1 MSTAVLAPRCSF
13 NHLNINKH
21 VLLGYFVH
29 LDMIVPQIVKFMIY
43 LLTLIVITDY
53 VLIPK

>member
-21 VLLGYFVH
+21 VLLGYFVL

-43 LLTLIVITDY
+43 LSTLIVITDY